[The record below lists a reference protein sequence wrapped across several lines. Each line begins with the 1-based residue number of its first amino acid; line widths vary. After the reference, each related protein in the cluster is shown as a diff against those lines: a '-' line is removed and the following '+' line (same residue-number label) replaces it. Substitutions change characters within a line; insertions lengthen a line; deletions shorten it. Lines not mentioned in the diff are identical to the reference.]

1 MGIAHPSTG
10 VRGFAGGGGWPHA
23 GEGLVFSGPTCV
35 RAKFMAVLCLA
46 VFLLFLVPVL
56 IYGSVAL
63 VVRAAGL
70 DRKTK
75 AGDVARAGEGLPAG
89 RGAET

>member
-1 MGIAHPSTG
+1 
-10 VRGFAGGGGWPHA
+10 
-23 GEGLVFSGPTCV
+23 
-35 RAKFMAVLCLA
+35 MAVLCLA